1 MKVGTYKRVTTPNGS
16 YVIYRERNWYNKP
29 QYTYYKIGDKR
40 GSRCHVLHSQIK
52 HILKYKG
59 VNVWVLQKDYQRNV
73 K

>member
-1 MKVGTYKRVTTPNGS
+1 MKIGQRIKIHTPMGD
-16 YVIYRERNWYNKP
+16 YVVYRERDWFRKR

-59 VNVWVLQKDYQRNV
+59 VNV
-73 K
+73 